1 MNFRRSARVACAA
14 VVLGIALVGAS
25 NAQQQPTPT
34 AILLAKE
41 LVEAKSA
48 MRLFD
53 PLISGVIEYH
63 RNLFTQTN
71 PNLGRELSEVA
82 QKLHSEL
89 AARRADLEQQI
100 VRIYAQHFTEQEL
113 KQAVAFYRTPL
124 GKKLITEEPKALDE
138 SLKLANEWSGKL
150 AEEVIAK
157 MRAEMKSRGH
167 NLI

>member
-1 MNFRRSARVACAA
+1 MNFRRSVRVFCAA
-14 VVLGIALVGAS
+14 VVLGAALVGTS
-25 NAQQQPTPT
+25 HAQQQPTPT
-34 AILLAKE
+34 AMLLAKE

-48 MRLFD
+48 MQLFN

-82 QKLHSEL
+82 QKLHTEL
-89 AARRADLEQQI
+89 SARRADLEQHI

-113 KQAVAFYRTPL
+113 KQAVAFYRSPL
-124 GKKLITEEPKALDE
+124 GKKLISEEPKALDE
-138 SLKLANEWSGKL
+138 SMKLANEWSGKF

-157 MRAEMKSRGH
+157 MRAEMKLRGH
-167 NLI
+167 DII

>member
-14 VVLGIALVGAS
+14 AVFGIALAGAS
-25 NAQQQPTPT
+25 IAQQQPTPT
-34 AILLAKE
+34 AMLLAKE

-48 MRLFD
+48 MRLFN

-82 QKLHSEL
+82 QQLHTEL
-89 AARRADLEQQI
+89 VARRADLEQQI

-124 GKKLITEEPKALDE
+124 GKKLIAEEPKALDE
-138 SLKLANEWSGKL
+138 SMKLANEWSSKL

-157 MRAEMKSRGH
+157 MRAEMKKRGPDM
-167 NLI
+167 I

>member
-1 MNFRRSARVACAA
+1 MNFRRSARVTCAA
-14 VVLGIALVGAS
+14 VVFGIALAGAS
-25 NAQQQPTPT
+25 IAQQQPTPT
-34 AILLAKE
+34 SMLLAKE

-48 MRLFD
+48 MRLFG

-82 QKLHSEL
+82 QQLHSEL
-89 AARRADLEQQI
+89 SSRRADLEQQI

-124 GKKLITEEPKALDE
+124 GKKLIAEEPKALDE
-138 SLKLANEWSGKL
+138 SLKIANEWSGKL
-150 AEEVIAK
+150 AEEVIVR
-157 MRAEMKSRGH
+157 MRAEMKKRGH
-167 NLI
+167 DMI